1 MGLFPFQKAGES
13 TGEKVRRSSAILMRY
28 LRLTVEDVCLTAA
41 EKLTVIF
48 STVTFFA
55 LVLILGTV
63 ALVFVSIGIGH
74 WLAATVAPLMAYLY
88 IAIFYVVVLLALILF
103 RRQILVDP
111 ICRFVTRLIVEPP
124 KAEPSKPATEN
135 EKAE

>member
-28 LRLTVEDVCLTAA
+28 LRLTVEDVRLTAA
-41 EKLTVIF
+41 EKLTVLF

-135 EKAE
+135 ETAE

>member
-28 LRLTVEDVCLTAA
+28 LRLTVEDVRLTAA
-41 EKLTVIF
+41 EKLTVLF

-124 KAEPSKPATEN
+124 KAEPSKTGTEN